1 MTSEKRANPAA
12 ELANGVRSSEQV
24 GTALWIQATPTIAIF
39 QATRRTADHRT
50 RLVYA
55 GWVTVRL
62 NDGRRRS
69 IPVLRRRTVPI
80 SPSRN
85 NRLDGA
91 AAC

>member
-1 MTSEKRANPAA
+1 MTAPKSVNPAA

-24 GTALWIQATPTIAIF
+24 AATLGIQATPTIVFF
-39 QATRRTADHRT
+39 QASRRTADHRT

-69 IPVLRRRTVPI
+69 IPVLRRRKI
-80 SPSRN
+80 QI
-85 NRLDGA
+85 A
-91 AAC
+91 AMRGVR